1 VSWIVAHVVSFLFV
15 QALTH
20 AAQKGHEDLFHHL
33 LHLGADWMHKSWDHV
48 HEVERTAHEW
58 GHHKN
63 KPEIKE
69 TLDRFLARSAET

>member
-1 VSWIVAHVVSFLFV
+1 MRPDCSRASWPR

-20 AAQKGHEDLFHHL
+20 AAQKGHEDPFHHL

-48 HEVERTAHEW
+48 HQVERAVHEW